1 MVQYRNFF
9 RAGLG
14 LASFF
19 VALYM
24 SASSTFGQSV
34 TEPKFELTG
43 IWAGVAYLDESKLEE
58 KLKTLRSD
66 AERQDLLNK
75 ARGFLNIIGAF
86 EFKTNGEFESDFE
99 INVGEVE
106 GPREIA
112 QGKYRIV
119 ESEGLKRVIE
129 LIKNDRK
136 TDDPADKRL
145 VQFYED
151 GQHMA
156 MAIPA
161 PGDLVEF
168 NPLMIFER
176 VPPEEL
182 ADPTIIAN
190 EQKSKSGTIK

>member
-1 MVQYRNFF
+1 MQYRNFF
-9 RAGLG
+9 RAGFA
-14 LASFF
+14 LAFF
-19 VALYM
+19 VVAAYV
-24 SASSTFGQSV
+24 STSSTLAQSSA
-34 TEPKFELTG
+34 EPKFDLTG
-43 IWAGVAYLDESKLEE
+43 VWAGVAYLDESKLEE

-86 EFKTNGEFESDFE
+86 EFKANGEFESDFE
-99 INVGEVE
+99 INVGEEE

-136 TDDPADKRL
+136 PDDPADKRL

-161 PGDLVEF
+161 PSDLVEF

-176 VPPEEL
+176 IPAEEL
-182 ADPTIIAN
+182 AAPTIIAN
-190 EQKSKSGTIK
+190 EQKPKSGTIK